1 MNFSEMEKII
11 ENDKDGIEMIV
22 IDYIIMLWLHEKGW
36 LDENYNLT
44 ENAPLATAVNST
56 LSKIDLPQYQ
66 ILLKLLGKRLKKTED
81 ENKDLQL
88 AVDLAIIEIEANYK
102 KLGFE
107 NSNILRKIKLLNKD
121 FSQKNYSAPFGGS
134 TPVESVPI
142 A

>member
-88 AVDLAIIEIEANYK
+88 AVDLAIIEIEANLY
-102 KLGFE
+102 L
-107 NSNILRKIKLLNKD
+107 SCLD
-121 FSQKNYSAPFGGS
+121 
-134 TPVESVPI
+134 
-142 A
+142 

>member
-88 AVDLAIIEIEANYK
+88 AVDLAIIEIEANLYLPRSSSPLCYAVFMAVLVK
-102 KLGFE
+102 
-107 NSNILRKIKLLNKD
+107 
-121 FSQKNYSAPFGGS
+121 
-134 TPVESVPI
+134 SVNRDTMSRLTV
-142 A
+142 